1 MIKLSNLQYGVV
13 LEGAT
18 PALVT
23 EFLQLVNRD
32 IISDWK
38 KLDAQR
44 YF

>member
-1 MIKLSNLQYGVV
+1 MSNLQYGVVLV